1 MTVHVKLSTTLRRAV
16 PGYAPEKGLFL
27 EFDGS
32 RTAGD
37 VARHLH
43 LPLDDIKIVMV
54 NGAHAS
60 LDQLLADG
68 DRVAFFPAV
77 GGG

>member
-1 MTVHVKLSTTLRRAV
+1 MTVYVKLSTTLRRAV
-16 PGYAPEKGLFL
+16 PGYAPERGLVL
-27 EFDGS
+27 ELDGA

-54 NGAHAS
+54 NGTHAS
-60 LDQLLADG
+60 LDRSLADG